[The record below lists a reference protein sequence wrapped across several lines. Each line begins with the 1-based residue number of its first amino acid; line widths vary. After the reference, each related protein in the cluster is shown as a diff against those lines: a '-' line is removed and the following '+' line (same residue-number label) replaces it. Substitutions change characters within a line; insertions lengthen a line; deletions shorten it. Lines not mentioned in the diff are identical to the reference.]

1 MRIQHNISAIN
12 ANRQLGINNNSVAK
26 NLEKLSSG
34 YKINRAGD
42 DAAGLAISEKMRSQ
56 IRGLDQATNNAN
68 DGISLVQTAEGALNE
83 THSILQRMKELAT
96 QSSNG
101 TYQNDVDREN
111 ISKEVEA
118 LKSEIDRIST
128 STNFNK
134 INLLDGSLSGNGT
147 SGTSGV
153 SATLELSNAA
163 KGAGAY
169 KFYDAQAGV
178 YTADTLDGGTVPT
191 TAGDVATFSIQY
203 KDESGESQ
211 IKTINLK
218 YDGTNFTSEDGKT
231 TYTITNETT
240 LADAFK
246 AELAKD
252 TTFSDQFSVTN
263 TSGALAFTAKTKG
276 TDGAVVVG
284 FSEKL
289 TNAAGTE
296 TVHAQT
302 ATTTTKAADAYESV
316 DASKVASWNGT
327 GDADVFTVNGQ
338 KFAFVQNTVTD
349 EQLAKLGSDVNYVKT
364 AGATPAAGTE
374 ISDMAS
380 LINSK
385 TGLAADV
392 TGTEI
397 NLKAAEGTT
406 ASTKGALTL
415 QIGASATK
423 DQQVSLNIGDMSSKG
438 LKINNVS
445 VATQDDALKAIS
457 TIEDAINSVSGT
469 RADLGALQN
478 RLEHTV
484 NNLGVTSENLT
495 SAESRIRDVDMAKEM
510 MEMTKNNVLTQAAQ
524 SMLAQANTQ
533 PQSILKLLQ

>member
-111 ISKEVEA
+111 IQKEVDA

-134 INLLDGSLSGNGT
+134 INLLDGSLKTYAKSTTSDATAFAVTAATDTASTAKLAGAIANGDGSASNITFKYLSGSEVKETTINYT
-147 SGTSGV
+147 STGDATNEATFKAAFEASDLGSLFTYDTTTHSFVSKEKGV
-153 SATLELSNAA
+153 SAPQMLSVTANATA
-163 KGAGAY
+163 SGITTTGAT
-169 KFYDAQAGV
+169 
-178 YTADTLDGGTVPT
+178 YTAGTAGQESIGITNANVSAGDTLVIG
-191 TAGDVATFSIQY
+191 
-203 KDESGESQ
+203 
-211 IKTINLK
+211 
-218 YDGTNFTSEDGKT
+218 GKT
-231 TYTITNETT
+231 YE
-240 LADAFK
+240 F
-246 AELAKD
+246 
-252 TTFSDQFSVTN
+252 
-263 TSGALAFTAKTKG
+263 
-276 TDGAVVVG
+276 
-284 FSEKL
+284 
-289 TNAAGTE
+289 
-296 TVHAQT
+296 QT
-302 ATTTTKAADAYESV
+302 AADV
-316 DASKVASWNGT
+316 NKVASGNTAVVIGAAATDTADNLVAALKGNGVSTATNTT
-327 GDADVFTVNGQ
+327 G
-338 KFAFVQNTVTD
+338 TVTID
-349 EQLAKLGSDVNYVKT
+349 AS
-364 AGATPAAGTE
+364 E
-374 ISDMAS
+374 IG
-380 LINSK
+380 NK
-385 TGLAADV
+385 GL
-392 TGTEI
+392 
-397 NLKAAEGTT
+397 K
-406 ASTKGALTL
+406 L
-415 QIGASATK
+415 QIGAGATA
-423 DQQVSLNIGDMSSKG
+423 DQQVSLSIADMSSKG
-438 LKINNVS
+438 LGISNVS
-445 VATQDDALKAIS
+445 VASQDSALEAIS
-457 TIEDAINSVSGT
+457 TIEDAINTVSGT

>member
-231 TYTITNETT
+231 TYTITDETT

>member
-111 ISKEVEA
+111 ITKEVEA
-118 LKSEIDRIST
+118 LKAEVTRIST

-134 INLLDGSLSGNGT
+134 IDLLNGT
-147 SGTSGV
+147 LGGHTVAGSGSTTDAAAAGLTSI
-153 SATLELSNAA
+153 SALGGKLGTTDLGIVVGTDGKITLATTATGITFTDPGTLE
-163 KGAGAY
+163 
-169 KFYDAQAGV
+169 
-178 YTADTLDGGTVPT
+178 
-191 TAGDVATFSIQY
+191 
-203 KDESGESQ
+203 SG
-211 IKTINLK
+211 K
-218 YDGTNFTSEDGKT
+218 
-231 TYTITNETT
+231 TYTI
-240 LADAFK
+240 K
-246 AELAKD
+246 A
-252 TTFSDQFSVTN
+252 Q
-263 TSGALAFTAKTKG
+263 
-276 TDGAVVVG
+276 VG
-284 FSEKL
+284 D
-289 TNAAGTE
+289 
-296 TVHAQT
+296 T
-302 ATTTTKAADAYESV
+302 ATVADKEKYEGLEITFTTGSV
-316 DASKVASWNGT
+316 
-327 GDADVFTVNGQ
+327 
-338 KFAFVQNTVTD
+338 
-349 EQLAKLGSDVNYVKT
+349 T
-364 AGATPAAGTE
+364 AGAIAGGTF
-374 ISDMAS
+374 DVKAGA
-380 LINSK
+380 N
-385 TGLAADV
+385 GL
-392 TGTEI
+392 
-397 NLKAAEGTT
+397 K
-406 ASTKGALTL
+406 L
-415 QIGASATK
+415 QIGAAAK
-423 DQQVSLNIGDMSSKG
+423 ADQQVTLSIGDMSAEG
-438 LKINNVS
+438 LAINTVDVS
-445 VATQDDALKAIS
+445 TQDAALASIQ
-457 TIEDAINSVSGT
+457 TIEDAINKVSGT

>member
-111 ISKEVEA
+111 IQKEVDA

-134 INLLDGSLSGNGT
+134 INLLDGSLKTYAKSTTSDATAFAVTEATATASTAKMGTWTAAADAATERSVTIKYFSGSEMKEATIKYVGSDDVTNGAAVTEGAFKTAFDNSELASLFSYDSSSDTFT
-147 SGTSGV
+147 SKEKGANAPQILSFTTAAGSGA
-153 SATLELSNAA
+153 SAT
-163 KGAGAY
+163 GA
-169 KFYDAQAGV
+169 
-178 YTADTLDGGTVPT
+178 
-191 TAGDVATFSIQY
+191 
-203 KDESGESQ
+203 
-211 IKTINLK
+211 
-218 YDGTNFTSEDGKT
+218 
-231 TYTITNETT
+231 TY
-240 LADAFK
+240 
-246 AELAKD
+246 
-252 TTFSDQFSVTN
+252 
-263 TSGALAFTAKTKG
+263 
-276 TDGAVVVG
+276 
-284 FSEKL
+284 
-289 TNAAGTE
+289 AAGTAGQE
-296 TVHAQT
+296 SIAITNANVSAGDTLVIGGKTYEFQT
-302 ATTTTKAADAYESV
+302 AADV
-316 DASKVASWNGT
+316 NKVASGNTAVIIGTAATDTADNLVAALKGNGVSTATNTT
-327 GDADVFTVNGQ
+327 G
-338 KFAFVQNTVTD
+338 TVTID
-349 EQLAKLGSDVNYVKT
+349 AS
-364 AGATPAAGTE
+364 E
-374 ISDMAS
+374 IG
-380 LINSK
+380 NK
-385 TGLAADV
+385 GL
-392 TGTEI
+392 
-397 NLKAAEGTT
+397 K
-406 ASTKGALTL
+406 L
-415 QIGASATK
+415 QIGAGATA
-423 DQQVSLNIGDMSSKG
+423 DQQVSLSIADMSSKG
-438 LKINNVS
+438 LGISNVS
-445 VATQDDALKAIS
+445 VASQDSALEAIS
-457 TIEDAINSVSGT
+457 TIEEAINTVSGT